1 MENKKTT
8 SIIALVLA
16 AVAVILLIVALIPL
30 EPIKGTKVNFYGSV
44 NVTCA
49 VLALPVAIAA
59 IIVGAIGKKKGGK
72 GMGIAAIVIGI
83 ISIIGSIGIGATVGF
98 MSLITDYANN
108 GANSFIGQNM
118 EEKDRKE
125 FDKIV
130 NELKKGL
137 NGEKMDESVLNDAT
151 KKLESKTESSK

>member
-1 MENKKTT
+1 
-8 SIIALVLA
+8 
-16 AVAVILLIVALIPL
+16 
-30 EPIKGTKVNFYGSV
+30 
-44 NVTCA
+44 
-49 VLALPVAIAA
+49 
-59 IIVGAIGKKKGGK
+59 
-72 GMGIAAIVIGI
+72 MGIAAIVIGI
-83 ISIIGSIGIGATVGF
+83 ISIIGSIGISVTVGV